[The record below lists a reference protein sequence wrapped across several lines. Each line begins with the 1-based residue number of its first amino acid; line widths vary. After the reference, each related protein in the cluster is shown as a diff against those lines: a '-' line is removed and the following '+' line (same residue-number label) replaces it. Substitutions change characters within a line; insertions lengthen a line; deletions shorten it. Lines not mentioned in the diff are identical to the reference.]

1 MSKLQLYISKS
12 GREQVRLADIN
23 ADSVVSGAIKDMR
36 ATVANV
42 DYPASD
48 KSVFYIV
55 DNIQAGYCIHIIRTI
70 PPTKPN
76 YLDATIFVGSETDIM
91 AEDLADTIAVVTEK
105 MLASAVTDADM
116 KELEEFFAVDYDNK
130 DKVKRIKPSR
140 GSETA
145 YVACSGR
152 RSFESLIS
160 EGLYR
165 PEWSAYKCVV
175 VIGDDFG
182 MMPGTVV
189 DLDEVES
196 EAEKPRRKSK
206 DVAEDKVADEEATLH
221 YGFVLPMTTPDGHT
235 TLEFEVES
243 SKPITRSPISGYEIA
258 GKAKEGE
265 VNRLRRGNDDG
276 IYGKLGRLIWII
288 AGFVVGVVVMMIAS
302 LFDVEDS
309 HAEKASS
316 SASHEKVAS
325 TEGVESSEA
334 TAYLD
339 NNNIW
344 QREQM
349 ERIEG
354 LQGLFD
360 AMNQFRFDEL
370 GGKWSK
376 ELSGSKNF
384 ARVARAAQ
392 KARSK
397 KVDPRRDKD
406 HNPCYN
412 REGDTRINWVGYIYW
427 IDP

>member
-23 ADSVVSGAIKDMR
+23 ADSAVSGEIKDMC

-182 MMPGTVV
+182 MMPGTAV
-189 DLDEVES
+189 DLDEVEN

-206 DVAEDKVADEEATLH
+206 DVAEDKAAAEEATLH

-265 VNRLRRGNDDG
+265 VNRLRRVNDDG
-276 IYGKLGRLIWII
+276 IYGKLGRWIWGI
-288 AGFVVGVVVMMIAS
+288 AGFAIGVAVMMIAG
-302 LFDVEDS
+302 LFGGDS
-309 HAEKASS
+309 AAES
-316 SASHEKVAS
+316 SASDDRQEKVAPS
-325 TEGVESSEA
+325 EGVRSSEA

-349 ERIEG
+349 EKIDG

-376 ELSGSKNF
+376 ALSGSKNF
-384 ARVARAAQ
+384 AKVARAAQ
-392 KARSK
+392 KAQSK
-397 KVDPRRDKD
+397 KIDPRRDKD

>member
-23 ADSVVSGAIKDMR
+23 ADSAVSGEIKDMC

-116 KELEEFFAVDYDNK
+116 KELKELFAVDYDNK

-182 MMPGTVV
+182 MMPGTAV
-189 DLDEVES
+189 DLDEVEN

-206 DVAEDKVADEEATLH
+206 NVAEDKAAAEEATLH

-276 IYGKLGRLIWII
+276 IYGKLGRWIWGI
-288 AGFVVGVVVMMIAS
+288 AGFAIGVAVMMIAG
-302 LFDVEDS
+302 LFGGDS
-309 HAEKASS
+309 AAES
-316 SASHEKVAS
+316 SASDDRQEKVAPS
-325 TEGVESSEA
+325 EGVRSSEA

-349 ERIEG
+349 ERIDG

-376 ELSGSKNF
+376 ALSGSKNF
-384 ARVARAAQ
+384 AKVARAAQ
-392 KARSK
+392 KAQSK